1 MVRRWVAIGLVT
13 AQKRFRRI
21 KGHRELPALVA
32 VLRSKAAGKTGE
44 GKAA

>member
-1 MVRRWVAIGLVT
+1 VAIGLVT

-32 VLRSKAAGKTGE
+32 ALRSKGAVATGKEQAA
-44 GKAA
+44 